1 MRKIPVKHIE
11 IQTESTFVGKGGILQ
26 DLSVKVDRDLQLS
39 KTEIVMLQQLQ
50 ASVIN
55 SPLLKG
61 QSNKSL
67 LKKLSNEN
75 NFMVGF
81 PEMVD

>member
-39 KTEIVMLQQLQ
+39 KTEIVML
-50 ASVIN
+50 
-55 SPLLKG
+55 
-61 QSNKSL
+61 
-67 LKKLSNEN
+67 
-75 NFMVGF
+75 
-81 PEMVD
+81 